1 MSLLIGQIKVQLG
14 NIEERQEMTCSKEPL
29 GGIKPGT
36 TAAST
41 QPLYIADPHYPPSH
55 HRAPSIC
62 KTLTPESC
70 WVQFR
75 SVRDCCAHCH
85 KIMCL
90 WDCYEIRTT
99 GFVHTA
105 QILHLEEKNRYFVL
119 MNINPTDNISWLMVV
134 IHSLASPSFQLPLK
148 ISLVT
153 RPFFWTAETDFW
165 PDQLAKR
172 GSGWA
177 WWRRIQTLVRSR
189 SIMME
194 AYGSGLPGC
203 QKPLVS
209 ENHGIL
215 NTRNAPTRRIAT
227 SGTQNVLLV
236 CDYHM

>member
-1 MSLLIGQIKVQLG
+1 MFFVTFSITVSCVGKTFKDLMIKSMYILICFWWDNFWTLYVFIDRTDKGSARKWG
-14 NIEERQEMTCSKEPL
+14 RQEMTCSKEPQ

-99 GFVHTA
+99 GFVHTGT
-105 QILHLEEKNRYFVL
+105 N
-119 MNINPTDNISWLMVV
+119 
-134 IHSLASPSFQLPLK
+134 SPSGRKKQIFC
-148 ISLVT
+148 SH
-153 RPFFWTAETDFW
+153 EH
-165 PDQLAKR
+165 
-172 GSGWA
+172 
-177 WWRRIQTLVRSR
+177 
-189 SIMME
+189 
-194 AYGSGLPGC
+194 
-203 QKPLVS
+203 KPY
-209 ENHGIL
+209 
-215 NTRNAPTRRIAT
+215 R
-227 SGTQNVLLV
+227 
-236 CDYHM
+236 